1 MNEKVLHT
9 LEYTKII
16 GMLAEKAT
24 SGPGRAM
31 CRELKPGTD
40 LEEIQL
46 AQQQTADALSMLFA
60 RGSTSF
66 GGTSD
71 LSLAMR
77 SLEVGSSLSAP
88 ELLRIARLLEN
99 VSRIKAY
106 GRGPKDEEKETSLSG
121 FFQALE
127 PLSLLCGEINRC
139 ILSEE
144 EIADDASPGLKH
156 VRRSITITGEKIH
169 NQLLSMVNGSC
180 RSYLQ
185 DAVITMRDNRYCIPV
200 KAEYKG
206 QVPGMVHDQ
215 SSTGSTYFIEP
226 SAVVS

>member
-71 LSLAMR
+71 LSLAMQ
-77 SLEVGSSLSAP
+77 
-88 ELLRIARLLEN
+88 I
-99 VSRIKAY
+99 
-106 GRGPKDEEKETSLSG
+106 GR
-121 FFQALE
+121 A
-127 PLSLLCGEINRC
+127 
-139 ILSEE
+139 
-144 EIADDASPGLKH
+144 H
-156 VRRSITITGEKIH
+156 V
-169 NQLLSMVNGSC
+169 
-180 RSYLQ
+180 
-185 DAVITMRDNRYCIPV
+185 
-200 KAEYKG
+200 
-206 QVPGMVHDQ
+206 
-215 SSTGSTYFIEP
+215 
-226 SAVVS
+226 

>member
-16 GMLAEKAT
+16 NLLAEKA
-24 SGPGRAM
+24 SSEPGRAM
-31 CRELKPGTD
+31 CRDLTPMTD
-40 LEEIQL
+40 LSDIRL

-60 RGSTSF
+60 KGSTSF
-66 GGTSD
+66 GGNRD
-71 LSLAMR
+71 LSMAMR

-99 VSRIKAY
+99 TARIKAY
-106 GRGPKDEEKETSLSG
+106 GRGPKDERQDAPQAESSLTEY
-121 FFQALE
+121 FQRLE

-144 EIADDASPGLKH
+144 EVADDASPGLKH
-156 VRRSITITGEKIH
+156 VRRMITVTGEKIH
-169 NQLLSMVNGSC
+169 SQLISMVNGSC

-200 KAEYKG
+200 KAEYKS
-206 QVPGMVHDQ
+206 QRSEEHTSELQ
-215 SSTGSTYFIEP
+215 SQR
-226 SAVVS
+226 